1 MKLIELE
8 IHETRGIRDLRLV
21 PGGRNAVVW
30 GPNGSGKS
38 AVVDAIDF
46 LLTGRIS
53 RLMGKGTGG
62 ITLPKYGPHVDHQPD
77 EAIVKAVI
85 ELPGTGHRVTIQR
98 CMAKPGTLSIEGA
111 RGPLLDKVLEI
122 AKRGQHVL
130 TRREILRY
138 IAAEGSTRAEQI
150 QELLDLREVEEIRK
164 ALVRV
169 AGDLNKAVP
178 GAQSQ
183 LTTARAAVSA
193 NIGEREYRS
202 ETVLAQIN
210 RCRQVLRGEPID
222 NLNPTSLKVT
232 LAPLAAP
239 GSSSVINKTLFAQ
252 NVSNIQLLISPEAV
266 AAIEVTDRELQET
279 LQRIRTNPM
288 LLRDLARSELTTKG
302 LGLLDETGA
311 CPLCDTPWAP
321 GELRTYL
328 EKRLENVSLA
338 TQYNSQIDALAG
350 LLSRTV
356 AGLIANLARIAE
368 ASRAIGAPE
377 RAAEL
382 GKWIADL
389 QILGKMLVDPVQ
401 NYLPDRLNG
410 KGVVSIVA
418 PEHSQVV
425 LAGTAAAIASSVP
438 DSTPEQDAW
447 DTLTRLEENLKALQH
462 AEHNLLQA
470 VRRAKAAS
478 ALSES
483 YQLARDAVL
492 KRLYDGIKDRFVDLY
507 RNLHGSDED
516 QFDAKLEPDGAALN
530 LEVDFRGRGTHP
542 PQALH
547 SEGHQDSM
555 GLCLYLA
562 LAEQLGQGMMNMIVL
577 DDVVMSVDADHRR
590 SLCGL
595 LSSKFPDYQF
605 VITTH
610 DKTWATQLKSEGV
623 VKTREY
629 TEFYNWHVETGPLVN
644 CEADLWDR
652 IEVDLERNDV
662 SAAAARLRRGSE
674 EFFAAI
680 CDGLKAP
687 VAFKLN
693 GRWELGDFMPAAIGR
708 YRELIKKAKQAA
720 QSWADKDIL
729 QMLQEL
735 DSTSAS
741 IITRTQAEQWAVN
754 ANVHYN
760 NWANFQTRDFV
771 PLVQAFQDLYGLFVC
786 SRCGAILRIA
796 SEGPTPVT
804 VRCGC
809 GQVNWS
815 LTSKP
820 KTS

>member
-8 IHETRGIRDLRLV
+8 IHETRGIRDLRLT
-21 PGGRNAVVW
+21 PGGRNSVVW

-62 ITLPKYGPHVDHQPD
+62 ITLPKYGPHVDHRPE

-85 ELPGTGHRVTIQR
+85 ELPGTGQRVAIQR
-98 CMAKPGTLSIEGA
+98 CMAKPGTLSIEGT
-111 RGPLLDKVLEI
+111 RGPYLDKVLEI

-138 IAAEGSTRAEQI
+138 ITAEGSSRAEQI

-169 AGDLNKAVP
+169 AGDLTKAVP

-193 NIGEREYRS
+193 NIGEREYRP

-210 RCRQVLRGEPID
+210 RYRQVLRGEPIGD
-222 NLNPTSLKVT
+222 LNPISLKVT
-232 LAPLAAP
+232 LVPPAAP

-266 AAIEVTDRELQET
+266 AAIKATDRELQDM
-279 LQRIRTNPM
+279 LQRIRTSPM
-288 LLRDLARSELTTKG
+288 MLRDLARSELTTKG

-328 EKRLENVSLA
+328 EKRLENVRLA
-338 TQYNSQIDALAG
+338 TQYNSQIATLAG
-350 LLSRTV
+350 SLSRTV
-356 AGLIANLARIAE
+356 AGLNANLSSIVA
-368 ASRAIGAPE
+368 ASRATDAVE
-377 RAAEL
+377 AAAEL
-382 GKWIADL
+382 GKWMNDL
-389 QILGKMLVDPVQ
+389 QTLGKMLVDPVQ
-401 NYLPDRLNG
+401 NYHPERLNANG
-410 KGVVSIVA
+410 ILPIVA
-418 PEHSQVV
+418 PVRLQSV
-425 LAGTAAAIASSVP
+425 LTETALAITSSIP

-447 DTLTRLEENLKALQH
+447 DTLTRLEENLKALQN
-462 AEHNLLQA
+462 AERSLSQA
-470 VRRAKAAS
+470 VLRAKAAS
-478 ALSES
+478 VLYES
-483 YQLARDAVL
+483 YQLSRDAVL
-492 KRLYDGIKDRFVDLY
+492 KRLYDGIKDRFVELY
-507 RNLHGSDED
+507 RDLHGSDED

-562 LAEQLGQGMMNMIVL
+562 LAEQLGQGKMKMIVL

-590 SLCGL
+590 SLCAL

-629 TEFYNWHVETGPLVN
+629 TEFYNWHVDTGPLVN

-652 IEVDLERNDV
+652 MKVDLERNDV
-662 SAAAARLRRGSE
+662 PAAAARLRRGSE
-674 EFFAAI
+674 EYFATV
-680 CDGLKAP
+680 CDRLEAQVP
-687 VAFKLN
+687 FKLS
-693 GRWELGDFMPAAIGR
+693 GRWELGDFMPAAIGK
-708 YRELIKKAKQAA
+708 YRELVKKAKVAE
-720 QSWADKDIL
+720 QSWGYDGAF
-729 QMLQEL
+729 QMFQEL
-735 DSTSAS
+735 DSVSAA
-741 IITRTQAEQWAVN
+741 IVTRTQSEQWGIN
-754 ANVHYN
+754 ASVHYN
-760 NWANFQTRDFV
+760 TWATLLNSDFQPIV
-771 PLVQAFQDLYGLFVC
+771 EAFQDLFALFSC
-786 SRCGAILRIA
+786 SQCGSLLRIA
-796 SEGPTPVT
+796 KEGPAPVA
-804 VRCGC
+804 VRCAC
-809 GQVNWS
+809 GKVNWN
-815 LTSKP
+815 LTSKT
-820 KTS
+820 KTK